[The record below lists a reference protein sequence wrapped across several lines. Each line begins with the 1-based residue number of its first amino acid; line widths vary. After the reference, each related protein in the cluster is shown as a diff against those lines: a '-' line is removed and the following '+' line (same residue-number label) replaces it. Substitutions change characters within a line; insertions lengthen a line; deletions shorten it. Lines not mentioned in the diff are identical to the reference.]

1 MMLNHFRLLRNI
13 IVTAVLYAW
22 AVMADAAPYNIRVL
36 NTINPPA
43 SVEQKCML
51 IGSQGL
57 LWMGTNSGVKSYD
70 GYRFTSYRSDVTTP
84 RLLPNNSVLS
94 LAEDKDNC
102 LWIGTRNGLVCMDKQ
117 SGRFTTY
124 HLKGEH
130 AREIYALYTSH
141 DGTLW
146 IGTDEGVAS
155 YSHKT
160 KAFRYYN
167 STNMTM
173 VEADGRRHPMPN
185 INAKSFTE
193 DRNGN
198 IYIGTWS
205 RSLYRM
211 DRSRRLLYKYDL
223 PTDDYTYMLMLDA
236 HGRLWMSTW
245 GGGIKCLTNPS
256 DFKRPGFIDLYN
268 GNKATS
274 INYRIIHDPVTHTI
288 WTCSRYGIG
297 VLDENNI
304 GNGFTYFNN
313 IGDIDRNY
321 DIRNVNDI
329 CTDGK
334 GNIWAQTFN
343 NGIYHISTKPAI
355 FNKTQI
361 IPTDAIANR
370 VKSIFTND
378 GKNFWLTLAPAGV
391 ALYNADTRRVLM
403 NNEIPAFA
411 SVPYTTIN
419 THMSSVVGAA
429 DGSIWFANNSHGV
442 LVLKNGKMELFN
454 SQNCKFVRDN
464 FVKALHRSRSGIM
477 FVGERHHLS
486 WLTPQGKAFG
496 LDDDLDVV
504 NISEDLKGCIW
515 VTTENKGIL
524 RLSGNFNRPASLRK
538 EFYNPEH
545 RNYAVNDAIYVYED
559 SSRRIWATSNSG
571 GLFRLDTQNNR
582 FESMDNE
589 LHWDF
594 DRIFSI
600 MEDPQHRL
608 WLTADDALICLSFD
622 NKGKAQYITYTSENG
637 LGDMIFMP
645 SSCFRWGDKLMF
657 GTGRNLISVNTANV
671 HGGENIPVGKIMV
684 TDFIVDG
691 RRYAELD
698 STMQRELYDATPQ
711 YTRRITIPASVGKF
725 AVEFAI
731 LSYVNSNLCK
741 YAYFLEGYDT
751 EWHYVDADVR
761 QASFENIPSGRY
773 KLHLKAA
780 DSNGR
785 WTELPYTITVRVLPP
800 WYASPWAYIIYICLL
815 IGGMYAAM
823 KWYRERMRTKNRL
836 QMAVIFTNITHEL
849 LTPLTV
855 ISASADS
862 IASEHPE
869 LRDHTS
875 LIHNNINRLTRM
887 LRQILEVRK
896 AQAGKLQLKVS
907 EARLGE
913 FCQETCQSIVPIFS
927 QKHLTFNQNIS
938 CLGTMAWFDGDK
950 IEKIIYNLLS
960 NAVKYSNEGGTVSVD
975 VDIADNKATIVVADT
990 GIGISKDKMRHLYSR
1005 FLDGDYRRM
1014 NTMGTGIGLSL
1025 VRDLVRLHHGRINCE
1040 SEVGKGT
1047 KFTITLPVDRNSYS
1061 DDEVVKTSADITV
1074 APTAMSPQAVQAV
1087 AASTNTPAVGALA
1100 DAETAVVAT
1109 QDASA
1114 ESASDSEKEYSVL
1127 LVEDNTELLQ
1137 LMSSLLSPYFK
1148 VTTAVNGERAQRI
1161 IEKTALD
1168 IVVTDVMMPVM
1179 NGIELTQWIK
1189 QSEDFAQLPVIML
1202 TAKTQDDDRN
1212 EGYRVGADAYLTKPF
1227 NLEDLR
1233 LRIMNIIQNRERIRQ
1248 RFQQQTDFD
1257 VEEQHYSSPE
1267 KIFVENV
1274 IAKIMEH
1281 ITDSEY
1287 GREQLAADLCISSS
1301 SLYNKLRATT
1311 GQNITSFISSIR
1323 LKEACRILR
1332 QQPDIRVNEL
1342 SYRVGFST
1350 PRYFSQCFKK
1360 EFGMVVKEYVEQQ
1373 KVQNGQIAESEP

>member
-1 MMLNHFRLLRNI
+1 M
-13 IVTAVLYAW
+13 TANATI
-22 AVMADAAPYNIRVL
+22 YNIRVL

-51 IGSQGL
+51 IDSKGL

-70 GYRFTSYRSDVTTP
+70 GYRFMSYRSGAQTP
-84 RLLPNNSVLS
+84 NMLPNNSVLS
-94 LAEDKDNC
+94 MAEDKDNC
-102 LWIGTRNGLVCMDKQ
+102 LWIGTRNGLVCLDKQ

-124 HLKGEH
+124 HLKVEH
-130 AREIYALYTSH
+130 SREIYALYTSH

-160 KAFRYYN
+160 KKFKYYN
-167 STNMTM
+167 ASNTTM
-173 VEADGRRHPMPN
+173 VETDGSRHSMPY

-193 DRNGN
+193 DRKGN

-205 RSLYRM
+205 RGLYRM
-211 DRSRRLLYKYDL
+211 DRSRRYMYEYIMPHNDL
-223 PTDDYTYMLMLDA
+223 TYMLMFDP
-236 HGRLWMSTW
+236 HDRLWISTW

-256 DFKRPGFIDLYN
+256 DFKNPGYTDLHT
-268 GNKATS
+268 GNQSTA

-297 VLDENNI
+297 VLDEHNI
-304 GNGFTYFNN
+304 SKGFVYYNT
-313 IGDIDRNY
+313 IGAPDRSY
-321 DIRNVNDI
+321 AIRNVTDI

-343 NGIYHISTKPAI
+343 NGIYHINTQSAI
-355 FNKTQI
+355 FDKIQI
-361 IPTDAIANR
+361 IPDDAIANR
-370 VKSIFTND
+370 VKSIFTKD
-378 GKNFWLTLAPAGV
+378 GKQFWLTLAPSGV
-391 ALYNADTRRVLM
+391 VLYNADTHQALA
-403 NNEIPAFA
+403 NSEIPGFR
-411 SVPYTTIN
+411 SVPNEVLN
-419 THMSSVVGAA
+419 THMSSIAQAA
-429 DGSIWFANNSHGV
+429 DGSIWFASNSYGIV
-442 LVLKNGKMELFN
+442 ALKDGKTKIYDK
-454 SQNCKFVRDN
+454 QNCKFVRDD
-464 FVKALHRSRSGIM
+464 FVKALHRSRRGIM
-477 FVGERHHLS
+477 FVGERYHLS
-486 WLTPQGKAFG
+486 WITPQGKTLG
-496 LDDDLDVV
+496 LDDDLDVA
-504 NISEDLKGCIW
+504 NISEDSKGNIW

-524 RLSGNFNRPASLRK
+524 RLSGNFDSPRSLRK
-538 EFYNPEH
+538 HYYNQH
-545 RNYAVNDAIYVYED
+545 HGNYAVNDAIYVYED
-559 SSRRIWATSNSG
+559 SSGRVWATSNSG
-571 GLFRLDTQNNR
+571 GLFRLDTRNNR
-582 FESMDNE
+582 FESMNKE

-600 MEDPQHRL
+600 MEDPHHRL
-608 WLTADDALICLSFD
+608 WLTADDALICLSFAD
-622 NKGKAQYITYTSENG
+622 NGKAQYTTYTSENG
-637 LGDMIFMP
+637 LGDMVFMP
-645 SSCFRWGDKLMF
+645 NSCFKWGERLLF
-657 GTGRNLISVNTANV
+657 GSGRNLISVNTARV
-671 HGGENIPVGKIMV
+671 GSGESTPVGNVMV
-684 TDFIVDG
+684 TDIIVDG

-698 STMQRELYDATPQ
+698 SAMQRALGDALPQ
-711 YTRRITIPASVGKF
+711 YSRRITIPAGVGKF

-785 WTELPYTITVRVLPP
+785 WTQLPYSISVRVLPP
-800 WYASPWAYIIYICLL
+800 WYASPWAYLIYICML
-815 IGGMYAAM
+815 IGGVYAAM
-823 KWYRERMRTKNRL
+823 KWYRERLRTKNRL

-869 LRDHTS
+869 LRSHTS

-896 AQAGKLQLKVS
+896 AQAGKLQLRVS
-907 EARLGE
+907 EALLGE
-913 FCQETCQSIVPIFS
+913 FCQETCRSIVPIFG
-927 QKHLTFNQNIS
+927 QKHLTFDENIH
-938 CLGTMAWFDGDK
+938 CLGIKAWFDGDK

-960 NAVKYSNEGGTVSVD
+960 NAVKYSNDGGRVSID
-975 VDIADNKATIVVADT
+975 VSIADNKATIVVADT

-1025 VRDLVRLHHGRINCE
+1025 VRDLVRLHHGHIDCK

-1047 KFTITLPVDRNSYS
+1047 KFTITLPVDRHSYS
-1061 DDEVVKTSADITV
+1061 DDEMVKTSADITV

-1087 AASTNTPAVGALA
+1087 AASTNAPAVESTLT
-1100 DAETAVVAT
+1100 DKTVVESG
-1109 QDASA
+1109 QHASA
-1114 ESASDSEKEYSVL
+1114 EPVSDSDKEYSVL

-1148 VTTAVNGERAQRI
+1148 VNTAVNGERAQRI

-1179 NGIELTQWIK
+1179 NGVELTQWIK
-1189 QSEDFAQLPVIML
+1189 QSEDYAQLPVVML

-1212 EGYRVGADAYLTKPF
+1212 EGYRAGADAYLTKPF

-1248 RFQQQTDFD
+1248 RFQQQTDYD

-1274 IAKIMEH
+1274 IAKIKEH

-1323 LKEACRILR
+1323 LKEACRLLR
-1332 QQPDIRVNEL
+1332 QQPDIRINEL

-1373 KVQNGQIAESEP
+1373 KTQNGQIADSEQ

>member
-1 MMLNHFRLLRNI
+1 MYGLA
-13 IVTAVLYAW
+13 TASH
-22 AVMADAAPYNIRVL
+22 AAPYNIRVL

-51 IGSQGL
+51 IDSRGL

-70 GYRFTSYRSDVTTP
+70 GYRFTSYRSGAQTP
-84 RLLPNNSVLS
+84 NLLPNNSVLS
-94 LAEDKDNC
+94 MAEDKNNC

-117 SGRFTTY
+117 SGRFATY
-124 HLKGEH
+124 HIKGEH

-141 DGTLW
+141 DGTIW
-146 IGTDEGVAS
+146 IGTDDGVAS

-160 KAFRYYN
+160 KTFSYYN
-167 STNMTM
+167 ATNTTM
-173 VEADGRRHPMPN
+173 VETDGSRHPMLY

-193 DRNGN
+193 DRKGN

-205 RSLYRM
+205 RGLYRM
-211 DRSRRLLYKYDL
+211 DRSRRLIYKYDL
-223 PTDDYTYMLMLDA
+223 PIYDYTYMLMYDP
-236 HGRLWMSTW
+236 HDRLWISTW

-256 DFKRPGFIDLYN
+256 DFKNPGYIDLHN
-268 GNKATS
+268 GNQSTS

-297 VLDENNI
+297 VLDEHNI
-304 GNGFTYFNN
+304 SKGFAYYNT
-313 IGDIDRNY
+313 IGAPDRSY
-321 DIRNVNDI
+321 AIRNVNDI

-334 GNIWAQTFN
+334 GNIWVQTFN
-343 NGIYHISTKPAI
+343 NGIFHINTHPTI
-355 FNKTQI
+355 FNKTQL
-361 IPTDAIANR
+361 IPDGAIANR
-370 VKSIFTND
+370 VKSIFTKD
-378 GKNFWLTLAPAGV
+378 GKNFWLTLAPSGI
-391 ALYNADTRRVLM
+391 ALYNTDTHSVLI

-411 SVPYTTIN
+411 SVPYSTLN

-429 DGSIWFANNSHGV
+429 DGSIWFANNSYGV
-442 LVLKNGKMELFN
+442 VVLKDGKIKIYD

-464 FVKALHRSRSGIM
+464 FVKALLRARSGIM
-477 FVGERHHLS
+477 FVGERHHLN
-486 WLTPQGKAFG
+486 WITPQGKTFG

-504 NISEDLKGCIW
+504 NISEDRSGNIW

-524 RLSGNFNRPASLRK
+524 RLSGNFNSPRSLRK
-538 EFYNPEH
+538 DFYNQEH

-559 SSRRIWATSNSG
+559 SKHRIWATSNSG
-571 GLFRLDTQNNR
+571 GLFKLDTSSNR
-582 FESMDNE
+582 FESMNNE

-600 MEDPQHRL
+600 TEDPQHRL
-608 WLTADDALICLSFD
+608 WLTADDALICLSFAD
-622 NKGKAQYITYTSENG
+622 DGMAQYTTYTSENG
-637 LGDMIFMP
+637 LGDMVFMP
-645 SSCFRWGDKLMF
+645 SSCFKWGDRLFF
-657 GTGRNLISVNTANV
+657 GSGRNLISVNTDKV
-671 HGGENIPVGKIMV
+671 RGGENIPVGKIMV
-684 TDFIVDG
+684 TDIIVDG

-698 STMQRELYDATPQ
+698 STMQRKIGDALPQ
-711 YTRRITIPASVGKF
+711 YSRHITIPASVGKF

-780 DSNGR
+780 DSSGR
-785 WTELPYTITVRVLPP
+785 WTELPYSISVRVLPP
-800 WYASPWAYIIYICLL
+800 WYASPWAYLIYICML
-815 IGGMYAAM
+815 IGGVYAAM
-823 KWYRERMRTKNRL
+823 KWYRERLRTKNRL

-855 ISASADS
+855 ISVSADS
-862 IASEHPE
+862 IVSEHPE
-869 LRDHTS
+869 LRYHTS

-907 EARLGE
+907 ETMLGE
-913 FCQETCQSIVPIFS
+913 FCQETCQSIVPIFG
-927 QKHLTFNQNIS
+927 QKHLTFNQNIQ
-938 CLGTMAWFDGDK
+938 CLGTKAWFDGDK

-960 NAVKYSNEGGTVSVD
+960 NAVKYSNDGGTVSID
-975 VDIADNKATIVVADT
+975 VDIADNKATIIVADT

-1025 VRDLVRLHHGRINCE
+1025 VRDLVRLHHGYIDCE

-1074 APTAMSPQAVQAV
+1074 APTAMSPQAVQVV
-1087 AASTNTPAVGALA
+1087 AASTNTPAV
-1100 DAETAVVAT
+1100 EAT
-1109 QDASA
+1109 LIDKTVA
-1114 ESASDSEKEYSVL
+1114 ESAHHVSAEPASDSDKEYSVL

-1137 LMSSLLSPYFK
+1137 LMSSLLSPHFK
-1148 VTTAVNGERAQRI
+1148 VKTAVNGERAQRI

-1179 NGIELTQWIK
+1179 NGVELTQWIK
-1189 QSEDFAQLPVIML
+1189 QSEDYAQLPVVML

-1212 EGYRVGADAYLTKPF
+1212 EGYRAGADAYLTKPF

-1257 VEEQHYSSPE
+1257 VEKQHYSSPE

-1274 IAKIMEH
+1274 IVKIKEH
-1281 ITDSEY
+1281 LTDSEY

-1311 GQNITSFISSIR
+1311 GQNITSFICSIR

-1332 QQPDIRVNEL
+1332 QQPDIRINEL

-1373 KVQNGQIAESEP
+1373 KAQSEQLADNELSPL